1 MTLYIA
7 SIAVLTVVIIMQS
20 VIFYMLHKSQQ
31 RTIDALTDKLMVR
44 MGHREYRE
52 PMLMQEE
59 KPKRKPMSFYDDP
72 SIEAEDDN

>member
-7 SIAVLTVVIIMQS
+7 SIAALTGIIIVQS
-20 VIFYMLHKSQQ
+20 VVYYLHIRTQQ
-31 RTIDALTDKLMVR
+31 KTIDALTDKLMVR

-72 SIEAEDDN
+72 DIEDEAVS

>member
-7 SIAVLTVVIIMQS
+7 SIAALTGIIIAQS
-20 VIFYMLHKSQQ
+20 VVYYLHIRTQQ
-31 RTIDALTDKLMVR
+31 KTIDALTDKLMVR

-72 SIEAEDDN
+72 DIEDEAVS

>member
-7 SIAVLTVVIIMQS
+7 SIAALTGIIIAQS
-20 VIFYMLHKSQQ
+20 VVYYLHIRTQQ
-31 RTIDALTDKLMVR
+31 KTIDALTDKLMVR

-59 KPKRKPMSFYDDP
+59 KPKRKPMSFFDDP
-72 SIEAEDDN
+72 DIEDEAVS

>member
-7 SIAVLTVVIIMQS
+7 SIAVLTAIIIAQS
-20 VIFYMLHKSQQ
+20 VVYYLHFREQQ

-59 KPKRKPMSFYDDP
+59 KPKRKPMSFFDDP
-72 SIEAEDDN
+72 DIEDEAVS

>member
-7 SIAVLTVVIIMQS
+7 SIAVLTAIIIAQS
-20 VIFYMLHKSQQ
+20 VVYYLHIRTQQ

-52 PMLMQEE
+52 PMLMEEE
-59 KPKRKPMSFYDDP
+59 KPKRKPMSFFDDP
-72 SIEAEDDN
+72 DIEDEAVS